1 MWIKNQYKSFVN
13 YSLKYIENPLFI
25 GVGGSRIYGFSDKDS
40 DWDIYSVFVE
50 PTVNIFKLDKNSK
63 SFLTPE
69 REFYNKLISVKSE
82 EVEVVMHKL
91 LKGDCKTFE
100 RVLTPFMVMKNR
112 ETVFIR
118 KIAAMLIN
126 RNVVA
131 SYLKYSDEELNNYFL
146 NKNVKHLLYALRAL
160 LTADILVRSRKL
172 IFDYEEMLKF
182 YPYSNIKQL
191 VTLKLNKSNKV
202 DTKLEKKVLEEINKL
217 KINIEKNS
225 HKLKANYTDKEKAFV
240 ENYLINVRVKNLFS
254 QNASIYIKHDKD
266 KLDEE
271 SIG

>member
-13 YSLKYIENPLFI
+13 FSLKYIENPLFI
-25 GVGGSRIYGFSDKDS
+25 GVGGSRIYGFSDKES

-50 PTVNIFKLDKNSK
+50 PTVNIFKLEKSSN

-69 REFYNKLISVKSE
+69 REFYNKVISVKSE
-82 EVEVVMHKL
+82 EIEVVIHKL

-126 RNVVA
+126 KNVVNSYLDYADKEYYNYVKNRNV
-131 SYLKYSDEELNNYFL
+131 
-146 NKNVKHLLYALRAL
+146 KNLLYSLRAL

-172 IFDYEEMLKF
+172 IFNYEEMLKF
-182 YPYSNIKQL
+182 YPYSNIKEL
-191 VTLKLNKSNKV
+191 VILKLNRSNKI
-202 DTKLEKKVLEEINKL
+202 DFNLEKKVLEEINKL
-217 KINIEKNS
+217 KFNIEKNS
-225 HKLKANYTDKEKAFV
+225 HNLKSTYTEKEKAFV

-254 QNASIYIKHDKD
+254 QNASIYIKNDKD
-266 KLDEE
+266 ELNEQG
-271 SIG
+271 IG